1 MQSLTPLLAFAAAAG
16 LLTVTPGLD
25 TAMVLRCA
33 TSGGPRRGG
42 AAALGIALGCLV
54 WGSGAAY
61 GLTALLATSEM
72 AFTAVKWAGAAYL
85 FWLGLG
91 LLLRKRRAPVQSSAG
106 QAADAVGGGREA
118 FRRGFLTNLINPK
131 VGVFYI
137 TFLPQFI
144 PLGADVATYALL
156 LAAIHVALSLVWFAL
171 LIALTVPL
179 GRWLARPA
187 VAAWLD
193 RATGLVFIGFG
204 VRLVLAER
212 R

>member
-25 TAMVLRCA
+25 TAMVLRSA
-33 TSGGPRRGG
+33 TAGGPRRGG
-42 AAALGIALGCLV
+42 AAALGISLGCLV
-54 WGSGAAY
+54 WGAGAAY
-61 GLTALLATSEM
+61 GLTALLATSEL
-72 AFTAVKWAGAAYL
+72 AFTVVKWAGAAYL

-91 LLLRKRRAPVQSSAG
+91 LLFRNRPTPALPPSG
-106 QAADAVGGGREA
+106 PAADMVSGGREA
-118 FRRGFLTNLINPK
+118 FRRGLLTNLMNPK

-144 PLGADVATYALL
+144 PRGADVATFALL
-156 LAAIHVALSLVWFAL
+156 LAAIHLTMSLVWFAL

-179 GRWLARPA
+179 GRWLARPKA
-187 VAAWLD
+187 AAWLD
-193 RATGLVFIGFG
+193 RATGLVFLGFG

>member
-1 MQSLTPLLAFAAAAG
+1 MWTFAPLLTFVAAAG
-16 LLTVTPGLD
+16 LLTVAPGLD

-33 TSGGPRRGG
+33 TRGGPARGG
-42 AAALGIALGCLV
+42 AAALGIALGCLI
-54 WGSGAAY
+54 WGVGAAF
-61 GLTALLATSEM
+61 GLTALLATSEL

-85 FWLGLG
+85 FWQGLG
-91 LLLRKRRAPVQSSAG
+91 LLLKTRPGPTFVLG
-106 QAADAVGGGREA
+106 ETAANAAIGGGEA
-118 FRRGFLTNLINPK
+118 FRRGVLTNLMNPK
-131 VGVFYI
+131 VGLFYI

-144 PLGADVATYALL
+144 PPRAVAATFALL
-156 LAAIHVALSLVWFAL
+156 LAAIHVAMSLVWFAV
-171 LIALTVPL
+171 LITLSVPL
-179 GRWLARPA
+179 GRWLARPP